1 MPAKLVVRSASG
13 RVTEFP
19 LVKDET
25 KIGRVSQRNDL
36 VVDDLAVSREHAA
49 IRRQGADFVL
59 HDLKSANGTLVNGE
73 WVDAPRLLR
82 PGDLISLG
90 KTECAFELEAPP
102 PRRTETTGQVRFGE
116 IHDVDGTVMVSV
128 VPEELLSL
136 LKEPASSPAVSA
148 AALAPVEV
156 ATAPGQPP
164 EVEDLK
170 RLQKKA
176 RILGL
181 LYELGRTLGTAF
193 SLPEIYKKAS
203 EMLFSVT
210 PADHCL
216 ILLRSPET
224 GNLEPVSVEVS
235 DSYKSRGATGRD
247 IVISRTITGR
257 VVQEGIA
264 LLVYDAQKDFG
275 SESIMMQAIQSVMCA
290 PLLGTQG
297 LLGIVYVDRR
307 DMLSRFEEED
317 LDLLSAISSQT
328 AIAIENTLSREQLQ
342 KEAAVRER
350 LGRFLPAGVVERV
363 LAGEIKLGGVAQEVT
378 TLFADIRGFTPLSER
393 TSPEGVVEILNEH
406 FALMTEAILGN
417 GGTLDKYIGDSVMA
431 LFGAPDSDPENDPV
445 HAVTAAVEMQRAMTN
460 VNEALHRRGL
470 PTIAIGVGV
479 HTGRVIVGEIGSE
492 RQMNYTAIGD
502 SVNLAARLESNAAP
516 GQILVSAETAR
527 RLAGLFP
534 VRELSPIRV
543 KGKTEPIP
551 VFDVS
556 WQS

>member
-1 MPAKLVVRSASG
+1 MAAKLIVRSSSG

-25 KIGRVSQRNDL
+25 KIGRVSHRNDL
-36 VVDDLAVSREHAA
+36 IVDDLAVSREHAA
-49 IRRQGADFVL
+49 IRKQGLDWVL

-73 WVDAPRLLR
+73 WVDGPRLLR
-82 PGDLISLG
+82 QGDLISLG
-90 KTECAFELEAPP
+90 KTECQFEVEAAQKKSD
-102 PRRTETTGQVRFGE
+102 TTGQVRFGE

-136 LKEPASSPAVSA
+136 LKETAVAPSVSSAS
-148 AALAPVEV
+148 LRPVEV
-156 ATAPGQPP
+156 ATAPGAAAPP
-164 EVEDLK
+164 EADDLK

-203 EMLFSVT
+203 QMLFSVT

-216 ILLRSPET
+216 ILLKSPVT
-224 GNLEPVSVEVS
+224 GLLEPVSVEVS
-235 DSYKSRGATGRD
+235 DSFKARGFTGRD

-257 VVQEGIA
+257 VTKEGIA

-328 AIAIENTLSREQLQ
+328 AIAIENTLTREQLQ
-342 KEAAVRER
+342 REAAVRER
-350 LGRFLPAGVVERV
+350 LGRFLTAGVVERV
-363 LAGEIKLGGVAQEVT
+363 LKGEIKLGGVSQEVT

-393 TSPEGVVEILNEH
+393 TSPEGVVDILNEH
-406 FALMTEAILGN
+406 FGLMTEAILEN

-431 LFGAPDSDPENDPV
+431 LFGAPDSDPANDPV
-445 HAVTAAVEMQRAMTN
+445 HAVSAALEMQRAMSK
-460 VNEALHRRGL
+460 VNAKLSQRGL
-470 PTIAIGVGV
+470 PTIAIGVGI
-479 HTGRVIVGEIGSE
+479 HTGRVVVGEIGSE

-502 SVNLAARLESNAAP
+502 AVNLAARLESNAAP
-516 GQILVSAETAR
+516 GQILVSADTAK
-527 RLAGLFP
+527 RLGDGFT
-534 VRELSPIRV
+534 VRPLPPIRV
-543 KGKTEPIP
+543 KGKAEPVP
-551 VFDVS
+551 VFDVA
-556 WQS
+556 WQ

>member
-1 MPAKLVVRSASG
+1 MKAKLIVRAASG

-25 KIGRVSQRNDL
+25 KIGRVSNRNDL
-36 VVDDLAVSREHAA
+36 VLDDLAVSREHAA
-49 IRRQGADFVL
+49 VRRQGEEFVL

-73 WVDAPRLLR
+73 WVDAPRVLKT
-82 PGDLISLG
+82 GDVVSIG
-90 KTECAFELEAPP
+90 KTECSFDMEEAPKK
-102 PRRTETTGQVRFGE
+102 TETTGQVRFGE

-136 LKEPASSPAVSA
+136 LKEPRQSGTAVSA
-148 AALAPVEV
+148 AYRPVEPTTV
-156 ATAPGQPP
+156 PGTPP
-164 EVEDLK
+164 PVPDDLK

-224 GNLEPVSVEVS
+224 ALLEPVSVEVS
-235 DSYKSRGATGRD
+235 ESYKARGASGRD

-257 VVQEGIA
+257 VMKEGIA

-290 PLLGTQG
+290 PLVGTQG
-297 LLGIVYVDRR
+297 QLGVVYVDRR

-317 LDLLSAISSQT
+317 LDLLSAIASQT

-342 KEAAVRER
+342 KEAAVRDR

-363 LAGEIKLGGVAQEVT
+363 LAGEIKLGGVSQDVT

-393 TSPEGVVEILNEH
+393 TSPEAVVDILNEH
-406 FALMTEAILGN
+406 FGLMTEAILGN

-431 LFGAPDSDPENDPV
+431 LFGAPDSDPVNDPV
-445 HAVTAAVEMQRAMTN
+445 HAVAAAIEMQRAMGK
-460 VNEALHRRGL
+460 VNAKLSQRNL
-470 PTIAIGVGV
+470 PTISIGVGI
-479 HTGRVIVGEIGSE
+479 HSGRVVVGEIGSE

-502 SVNLAARLESNAAP
+502 AVNLAARLESNAAP
-516 GQILVSAETAR
+516 GQILLSADTAE
-527 RLAGLFP
+527 RLHDGFLLNALP
-534 VRELSPIRV
+534 PIRV
-543 KGKTEPIP
+543 KGKAEPVP
-551 VFDVS
+551 VFEVA
-556 WQS
+556 WQ